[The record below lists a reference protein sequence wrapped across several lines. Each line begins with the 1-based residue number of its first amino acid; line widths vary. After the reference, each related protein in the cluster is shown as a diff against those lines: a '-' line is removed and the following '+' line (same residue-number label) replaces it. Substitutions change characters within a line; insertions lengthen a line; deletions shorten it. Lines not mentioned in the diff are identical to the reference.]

1 MKWQIYFQQLVVW
14 CLMELCLTTNWHN
27 FMLRR
32 LCLCELLTFFARETY
47 FVTPKR
53 LGFTGWW
60 WNFCQPFMSDFCMV
74 NQHHLEASKLIW
86 ELLPI
91 WQQVH
96 ERKYEITDQHR
107 SWYWHTTKT
116 KTSKIYEGSC
126 FVARC
131 SRIVSTSRWPARIWT
146 WRCHNKPVIDVFWI
160 NHCWKLG
167 RKRWVVG

>member
-1 MKWQIYFQQLVVW
+1 MKWQIFFQQLVVW

-146 WRCHNKPVIDVFWI
+146 WRCQQQAGDWRVLNQS
-160 NHCWKLG
+160 LLE
-167 RKRWVVG
+167 VG